1 MLFSTAPNATQ
12 VQCKK
17 KKQPLRSCYF
27 PPTLSH
33 LFQSLVATVFQIIP
47 EHRRLRTD
55 QKNRG
60 TRVLFRYSLRLSK
73 ERLYNEINV
82 LVYIYFFSTNAPYI
96 ALDR

>member
-1 MLFSTAPNATQ
+1 MLFLTAPNAPQ

-17 KKQPLRSCYF
+17 KTAFAFMLF
-27 PPTLSH
+27 PTNISLVSV
-33 LFQSLVATVFQIIP
+33 QSLVATVFQIIP
-47 EHRRLRTD
+47 ELRRLRTD
-55 QKNRG
+55 QKIEEL
-60 TRVLFRYSLRLSK
+60 VFCLDSLRLSQ